1 MSVGWIFTFYL
12 TEVKHQVYVKRQT
25 QTRTTWPTFLSTC
38 RLPFIISTPKLVV
51 SRNLLFIRIAFELF
65 YILFFYFEK
74 FSTQTWRLPFAV
86 YVKLKLSNDK
96 ITKGCFTN
104 NKMNF
109 EKQLDWQVLEKK
121 DNCNPLHSFSSLS
134 IRAFFSSGGSRRGAR
149 GAQVP
154 PPPYFLN
161 QTVCMQGQNFNNFE
175 NDRINLSV
183 SESQH
188 SWVARRDHTN
198 VTGQFCLGN
207 DFQICLRYSNF
218 AFRGMNGPQDPV
230 FGPEGKFFKT
240 SQTWQS

>member
-1 MSVGWIFTFYL
+1 MTNFPLYLSFTVHYFYA
-12 TEVKHQVYVKRQT
+12 QISSFT
-25 QTRTTWPTFLSTC
+25 QSFIHKNCFWALLSTLFLFWEIFRGNFQLEPDVC
-38 RLPFIISTPKLVV
+38 RSP
-51 SRNLLFIRIAFELF
+51 
-65 YILFFYFEK
+65 Y
-74 FSTQTWRLPFAV
+74 TWSLN
-86 YVKLKLSNDK
+86 SNDK

-161 QTVCMQGQNFNNFE
+161 QTVCMQGQSFNNFE

-188 SWVARRDHTN
+188 SWVARRDYTN

-207 DFQICLRYSNF
+207 DFQICLRFSNF
-218 AFRGMNGPQDPV
+218 AFRGMNGPQEPV

>member
-1 MSVGWIFTFYL
+1 MS
-12 TEVKHQVYVKRQT
+12 
-25 QTRTTWPTFLSTC
+25 S
-38 RLPFIISTPKLVV
+38 FIYSFSIL
-51 SRNLLFIRIAFELF
+51 RNFPG
-65 YILFFYFEK
+65 K
-74 FSTQTWRLPFAV
+74 FSTRTWRLPFAV

-121 DNCNPLHSFSSLS
+121 DNCNPLHSSSSLS

-207 DFQICLRYSNF
+207 DFQICLRFSNF
-218 AFRGMNGPQDPV
+218 AFRGMNGPQEPV